1 MFSSFY
7 LFFNSKVKT
16 LGAGDSDDDE
26 GSAASWVAK
35 SRKKEKEKILA
46 EKRVSTMYLL
56 LLNPL
61 PLQAEYSCTCTLC
74 SIYLKPGRPP
84 ISHPRHLARKGV
96 MMMMMRPPIRQ
107 GL

>member
-1 MFSSFY
+1 MFSSFD

-35 SRKKEKEKILA
+35 SRKNEKEKILA

-56 LLNPL
+56 LLNSL

-74 SIYLKPGRPP
+74 SIYLKPGRPQ
-84 ISHPRHLARKGV
+84 ISHPMQHLARKGV
-96 MMMMMRPPIRQ
+96 MMMMRPPIRQ
-107 GL
+107 DL